1 MLNNS
6 AAVIIILVILL
17 VITLRAFDYMTK
29 IFWDVFQQ

>member
-1 MLNNS
+1 MKDRMLNNS

-29 IFWDVFQQ
+29 IF